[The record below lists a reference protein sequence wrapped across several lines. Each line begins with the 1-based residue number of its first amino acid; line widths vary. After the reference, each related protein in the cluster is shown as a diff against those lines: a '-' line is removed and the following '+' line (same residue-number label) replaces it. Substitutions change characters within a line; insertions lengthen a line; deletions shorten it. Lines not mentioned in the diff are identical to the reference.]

1 MDPWQASALTFAI
14 DFLLC
19 KCGITIF
26 VDYFENTSMTD
37 IIKKTGFS
45 IGLILGV
52 LLILLSSYIYFVNLA
67 LLTNVWAGVSTLALT
82 VLFGIISIVVIK
94 GKLGGFITF
103 KEAFSGYFIT
113 ILTGSLLSCFY
124 LVLLYT
130 FFLSSETKEAIIIA
144 MRDFDVSLLKQ
155 NLMPQENIDKTLEV
169 YKTFNP
175 FSISTVLTSFIK
187 YLLRDCLIGFLVALI
202 FRNKRTL

>member
-1 MDPWQASALTFAI
+1 
-14 DFLLC
+14 
-19 KCGITIF
+19 
-26 VDYFENTSMTD
+26 MTD

-45 IGLILGV
+45 IGLILGI

-113 ILTGSLLSCFY
+113 ILTGSLLSCIF
-124 LVLLYT
+124 LILLYN
-130 FFLSSETKEAIIIA
+130 FVLSEETKANIIVA

>member
-1 MDPWQASALTFAI
+1 
-14 DFLLC
+14 
-19 KCGITIF
+19 
-26 VDYFENTSMTD
+26 MTD

-82 VLFGIISIVVIK
+82 VLFGIISIVVVK

-103 KEAFSGYFIT
+103 KEAFSAYFIT
-113 ILTGSLLSCFY
+113 ILIGSLLSCLF
-124 LVLLYT
+124 LILLYT
-130 FFLSSETKEAIIIA
+130 FFLSPETKQTIIFA
-144 MRDFDVSLLKQ
+144 MRDFDINLMKQ
-155 NLMPQENIDKTLEV
+155 NLMPQENIDQTLEV

-175 FSISTVLTSFIK
+175 FSTTTVVTSFIK
-187 YLLRDCLIGFLVALI
+187 YLLRDCLIGLLVALI
-202 FRNKRTL
+202 FRNKRIL